1 MVGFGAGRGDD
12 SRLKKFS
19 SSGGKTHSLPP
30 IVGGTPPPPVLQR
43 RVENAFQQFL
53 KQVLSTCLSPVPSRI
68 AQFRRGRPMPSR
80 SLQHYIVKAMLQ
92 IFTRCGI
99 QAKGKGST
107 HPGGISRRCCGENGD
122 T

>member
-1 MVGFGAGRGDD
+1 MLFCNVQFFRG
-12 SRLKKFS
+12 KKPLS
-19 SSGGKTHSLPP
+19 ASQRRKYPH
-30 IVGGTPPPPVLQR
+30 PVLLK

-53 KQVLSTCLSPVPSRI
+53 KQLLSTCRSPMPSRI

-80 SLQHYIVKAMLQ
+80 PLQHYMVKATLR

-99 QAKGKGST
+99 QAKDKGST
-107 HPGGISRRCCGENGD
+107 HPGGISRRCSGGNGD

>member
-19 SSGGKTHSLPP
+19 SSGGKTHSLP
-30 IVGGTPPPPVLQR
+30 
-43 RVENAFQQFL
+43 
-53 KQVLSTCLSPVPSRI
+53 PVPSRI